1 MRHRLSGR
9 ALGRTAAHRRALF
22 RNLSV
27 SLLRH
32 ESLRTTVAR
41 AKELRRVVEPVITL
55 AKTDSLAARRRAFDF
70 LRDEAVV
77 AKLFTDLGPHY
88 RARPGGYLRIVR
100 DGNRAG
106 DNAPRA
112 VVQLVDR
119 TRPLEPRRKRRA
131 AHPASAPAAPA
142 PVPAGE
148 KGEPKG
154 RRGFFGRLRR
164 GRGDDAPSK

>member
-1 MRHRLSGR
+1 MRHRNSGR
-9 ALGRTAAHRRALF
+9 GLGRTDAHRRALV
-22 RNLSV
+22 RNLTV

-32 ESLRTTVAR
+32 ETLRTTVAR

-55 AKTDSLAARRRAFDF
+55 AKNDSVAARRRAFAL

-100 DGNRAG
+100 DGNRSG

-112 VVQLVDR
+112 IVQLVDR
-119 TRPLEPRRKRRA
+119 TPPAPKRRRRAAAPTGEATPPPVASRGEEKKGGGGIFGRFRRKR
-131 AHPASAPAAPA
+131 
-142 PVPAGE
+142 GE
-148 KGEPKG
+148 GG
-154 RRGFFGRLRR
+154 
-164 GRGDDAPSK
+164 APS

>member
-1 MRHRLSGR
+1 MRHRMSGR
-9 ALGRTAAHRRALF
+9 GLGRTAAHRRALM

-32 ESLRTTVAR
+32 EMLRTTVTR

-55 AKTDSLAARRRAFDF
+55 AKSDSVAARRRAFAI

-88 RARPGGYLRIVR
+88 RSRPGGYLRIVR
-100 DGNRAG
+100 DGQRRG

-112 VVQLVDR
+112 IVQLVDR
-119 TRPLEPRRKRRA
+119 PEKIAPARRS
-131 AHPASAPAAPA
+131 ASKSRTEVPEAPAAESR
-142 PVPAGE
+142 E
-148 KGEPKG
+148 KTTER
-154 RRGFFGRLRR
+154 RRGFLRRLRR
-164 GRGDDAPSK
+164 GGDDSSS